1 MQFRAD
7 SIGRDEERFPASS
20 EPTGMGNW
28 DPLVARSVVQP
39 ASHRLRVGSFAW
51 RARCRDSSKARDASM
66 IAKSASKGVLS
77 AWACGVVAW
86 TWCCRVSRAVDNGVA
101 RTPPMGWNSWN
112 TFRCDVSAEL
122 VKNTADAIVELG
134 LRDLGY
140 RYVNIDDCWQ
150 SSERDE
156 QGHVVPDLNKFPNG
170 MKDVADYVHEKGLYL
185 GIYTDAGNLTCAG
198 YPGSWG
204 NELVDAQDYASW
216 GIDFVKED
224 WCYMETCVVQ
234 EGCPVP
240 VPHDIAYDAYRKMG
254 EALNSTG
261 RPVVFSLCS
270 WGHGDA
276 QVWGKGIGNMWRT
289 NRDLF
294 DVWDFG
300 LDSNVPTYGTSVMQA
315 VRGQAMMWKFAGPG
329 AFNDPDMLLVGLD
342 GMTLPEDPNIVIGTL
357 SEDEQK
363 SHFALWCIMAA
374 PLLVGADVRNLSES
388 ALQILRAKEVIAI
401 DQDPLGIQGRI
412 ILEEDSLQIWRKP
425 LAGNKWAFLMLNTAD
440 HMRDITLSFHS
451 AVPGNTFACESRSAK
466 LRDPWQEK
474 EIGTYRE
481 SLTAKHVPP
490 HGHKLLIA
498 EFLPESS
505 TVFAQGSGKED
516 DVSNRAILWVCMLNF
531 FVVFG
536 SMAWMLYTQNSH
548 SSAKDRYERV
558 GEVEIRGQVQ

>member
-1 MQFRAD
+1 M
-7 SIGRDEERFPASS
+7 
-20 EPTGMGNW
+20 
-28 DPLVARSVVQP
+28 
-39 ASHRLRVGSFAW
+39 
-51 RARCRDSSKARDASM
+51 
-66 IAKSASKGVLS
+66 
-77 AWACGVVAW
+77 ACGVSSRAWRSWTRVAVAW
-86 TWCCRVSRAVDNGVA
+86 LWCLQLSLAVDNGVA

-122 VKNTADAIVELG
+122 IKNTADAIVQLG

-150 SSERDE
+150 ASERDA
-156 QGHVVPDLNKFPNG
+156 QGHVVPDPNKFPQG
-170 MKDVADYVHEKGLYL
+170 MKDVADYVHQKGLYL
-185 GIYTDAGNLTCAG
+185 GIYTDAGNRTCAG

-204 NELVDAQDYASW
+204 HEQLDAQDYASW

-224 WCYMETCVVQ
+224 WCYMETCIVE

-240 VPHDIAYDAYRKMG
+240 VPHETAYDAYRKMG

-276 QVWGKGIGNMWRT
+276 QVWGEGIGNMWRT

-294 DVWDFG
+294 DVWEFG
-300 LDSNVPTYGTSVMQA
+300 LDTNVPTYGTSIMQA

-329 AFNDPDMLLVGLD
+329 AFNDPDMLVVGLD
-342 GMTLPEDPNIVIGTL
+342 GMTLPEDPSVVIGKL
-357 SEDEQK
+357 NKDEER

-374 PLLVGADVRNLSES
+374 PLLVGADVRNLSDA
-388 ALQILRAKEVIAI
+388 ALTILRAKEVIAI

-412 ILEEDSLQIWRKP
+412 IQEEEGFQIWRKP
-425 LAGNKWAFLMLNTAD
+425 LSNNKWAFLMLNTGD
-440 HMRDITLSFHS
+440 HMRDITLSFHG
-451 AVPGNTFACESRSAK
+451 AVPSNTFACESRSAH

-474 EIGTYRE
+474 DIGTYRE
-481 SLTAKHVPP
+481 SFTAKHVPP
-490 HGHKLLIA
+490 HGHKLLVA

-505 TVFAQGSGKED
+505 TAFSQGHYKEE

-531 FVVFG
+531 FVVVG
-536 SMAWMLYTQNSH
+536 SMAWVVYAQNSR
-548 SSAKDRYERV
+548 SSSKDRYERV
-558 GEVEIRGQVQ
+558 GEVEISAPAQ